1 MLLIVHNS
9 SCTIDTITNNDDI
22 TVEMTVTTM
31 EIKNSTELMKLML
44 EVARVK
50 SDISVTECVLAI
62 NAIANHDIT
71 SYKVKGSNVTMNDSV
86 GIMPSSVYN
95 IDGVNIAVA
104 NPQYI
109 SPVSNVL
116 NVFQNTFYLVN
127 VDTYPILDTD
137 NWNSMM
143 LQD

>member
-9 SCTIDTITNNDDI
+9 SYTIDTITNNDDI
-22 TVEMTVTTM
+22 AVEMTVTTM

-137 NWNSMM
+137 NWDSMM
-143 LQD
+143 LRD

>member
-22 TVEMTVTTM
+22 AVEMTVTTM

-62 NAIANHDIT
+62 NAIVNHDIT

-127 VDTYPILDTD
+127 VDTYPIFDTD
-137 NWNSMM
+137 NWDSMM
-143 LQD
+143 LRD

>member
-137 NWNSMM
+137 NWDSMM
-143 LQD
+143 LRD

>member
-9 SCTIDTITNNDDI
+9 SYTIDTITNNDDI
-22 TVEMTVTTM
+22 AVEMTVTTM

-62 NAIANHDIT
+62 NAIVNHDIN

-86 GIMPSSVYN
+86 GIMPSSMYN

-127 VDTYPILDTD
+127 VDTYPIFDTD
-137 NWNSMM
+137 NWDSMM
-143 LQD
+143 LRD